1 MIDFIKSEK
10 FRNFIIVSAKW
21 ALIALIFASIL
32 ILNLSTLVSPDDYNY
47 SFVLGGA
54 PKDKVDTIADCIQ
67 TSKYLYEHW
76 TGRLIPHVLVGLF
89 RSAGDIYFEIA
100 NTIMFMVMLLLINKI
115 LDKKSTFLGIIVSF
129 GF

>member
-67 TSKYLYEHW
+67 TSKYLYDNVVHSENL
-76 TGRLIPHVLVGLF
+76 GR
-89 RSAGDIYFEIA
+89 YFW
-100 NTIMFMVMLLLINKI
+100 
-115 LDKKSTFLGIIVSF
+115 G
-129 GF
+129 